1 MEGAREGGVEGGIQ
15 GEGVIDVQVRDI
27 KIENSDDRVTVA
39 VAETITEPE

>member
-15 GEGVIDVQVRDI
+15 GGVIDMQVRAI
-27 KIENSDDRVTVA
+27 KIENSDDGVTVA